1 MLSISKEQ
9 LADLPLAEYDGRSIV
24 ISSLVDCRKAV
35 RYLSRQTLLGFDTE
49 TRPSFRKGHVNKVAL
64 LQISTLDEC
73 FLFRLNRIGF
83 PKELIEL
90 FENKNIAKIGLSIKD
105 DMHQLGTLA
114 EFKPE
119 NVIELQTFVKDYQIA
134 DNSLQK
140 VYAIVFEK
148 RMSKGQRLTNWEA
161 ENLTEAQQCYAS
173 LDAYACLEIYNYLQ
187 AGAFDPAS
195 SPYQMPEETPDSE
208 TKCEDTENGETT
220 IQPAQ
225 P

>member
-1 MLSISKEQ
+1 M
-9 LADLPLAEYDGRSIV
+9 

-73 FLFRLNRIGF
+73 FLFRLNKIGF
-83 PKELIEL
+83 PRELIDL
-90 FENKNIAKIGLSIKD
+90 FENKDIAKIGLSIKD

-119 NVIELQTFVKDYQIA
+119 NVVELQTFVKNYEIA

-140 VYAIVFEK
+140 VYAIVFDK

-161 ENLTEAQQCYAS
+161 DTLTDAQQCYAS
-173 LDAYACLEIYNYLQ
+173 LDAYACLEIYNYLL
-187 AGAFDPAS
+187 AGEFNPAA
-195 SPYQMPEETPDSE
+195 SPYQMPDEPADSE
-208 TKCEDTENGETT
+208 TAGGNSPSTATT
-220 IQPAQ
+220 SKQPAE
-225 P
+225 